1 MKRTIT
7 IMALAVAMLLAA
19 APAAFATHVD
29 DTKDHGIDES
39 QDTAGATAL
48 GEGECRPG
56 ATHQDLVGSWTL
68 TTMDEYIGA
77 VTDLVTDRYEDGY
90 YTVEAGYYKDLSFEE
105 FQQRLI
111 DISERA
117 DATWTFCDKNR
128 DGNLC
133 VMTTEISPYHWTLL
147 DNRPFRH

>member
-7 IMALAVAMLLAA
+7 TIALAATMLLTA

-29 DTKDHGIDES
+29 DTIDHGFDES

-68 TTMDEYIGA
+68 TTKAEYIADVTA
-77 VTDLVTDRYEDGY
+77 VLTARF
-90 YTVEAGYYKDLSFEE
+90 EAGYYGELTEAD
-105 FQQRLI
+105 FQLRLDGI
-111 DISERA
+111 PERA

-133 VMTTEISPYHWTLL
+133 VMKTNVSPYYWTLL
-147 DNRPFRH
+147 DNRPFPS